1 MAHTNRSRSWK
12 AEMDM
17 SRMTLRNSCKNLPTD
32 KHLTK
37 FQIDLHLKAPENR
50 MASAAPPQVIL
61 DPPRNVVE
69 NFLHLSP
76 KNRRVLKS

>member
-37 FQIDLHLKAPENR
+37 FQIDLHLKAVRESHGLCCAA
-50 MASAAPPQVIL
+50 AS
-61 DPPRNVVE
+61 DPGPAEEHVVE
-69 NFLHLSP
+69 NFLRHRP
-76 KNRRVLKS
+76 KTGE